1 MHLLA
6 AQRQAGAQLTLDQL
20 WLAPFA
26 VPTAKS
32 VGLCAPGHALVR
44 HLFRPTKYY
53 NLRRCR
59 LHYGEPHQIYHENHV
74 KIARFSRLYLLYLSK
89 GRENSRTGQ
98 NIGKL
103 GCSPVPSACGAFL
116 FILFRVSLVS

>member
-20 WLAPFA
+20 WLAPLA

-44 HLFRPTKYY
+44 HLFLAVSKAEEQYKFSWRQQNVGVTIAAVDASMKRGKA
-53 NLRRCR
+53 LE
-59 LHYGEPHQIYHENHV
+59 LL
-74 KIARFSRLYLLYLSK
+74 KIR
-89 GRENSRTGQ
+89 
-98 NIGKL
+98 
-103 GCSPVPSACGAFL
+103 
-116 FILFRVSLVS
+116 